1 MTMKLQSWIEA
12 FELWQE
18 NIWSSIIGDAV

>member
-1 MTMKLQSWIEA
+1 MKLQSWIEA